1 MYPYESIEFIPFPL
15 LAGLALLGILL
26 LLLQRRGRRPAYIFC
41 FSVFWLYLLLVAS
54 LTAFPIPLSLGQGE
68 GQSIGH
74 ILSRVN
80 LIPFSFGGLFMLSP
94 RVIFDNLA
102 GNVLLTL
109 PFGFGISFIARPQA
123 KNIPWMAVGVGLA
136 IETTQL
142 MVSLFIGGAYRGVDV
157 NDLLLNALGVLVGY
171 VLFRGFVWLYRTVAG
186 QIGIGRWGLLA
197 YILEIAQRA

>member
-1 MYPYESIEFIPFPL
+1 MYPYEHIEFIPYPL

-26 LLLQRRGRRPAYIFC
+26 VLLQRDGHRLAYLFC
-41 FSVFWLYLLLVAS
+41 FSVFWLYLLLVVC
-54 LTAFPIPLSLGQGE
+54 LTIFPISLPLGQGE
-68 GQSIGH
+68 RQSIGH

-80 LIPFSFGGLFMLSP
+80 LIPFSLGGLFMLSP

-109 PFGFGISFIARPQA
+109 PFGFGINFIARPQA
-123 KNIPWMAVGVGLA
+123 KHIPWMAVGVGLA

-142 MVSLFIGGAYRGVDV
+142 TVSLLIGGAYRGVDV

-171 VLFRGFVWLYRTVAG
+171 GLFRGFVWLYRTVARR
-186 QIGIGRWGLLA
+186 IGIGRWGLFA
-197 YILEIAQRA
+197 YILEVAQRV